1 MIHCQTLS
9 IFCRSDSV
17 GKKAIQT
24 LKGFEISKE
33 GKVARRQYTDRL
45 NPASCFILDGTT
57 KAGDNTRLRTEGHN
71 AAKAWDTRDTALDGA
86 QLNVPI

>member
-1 MIHCQTLS
+1 
-9 IFCRSDSV
+9 V

-24 LKGFEISKE
+24 LTGFEISKA
-33 GKVARRQYTDRL
+33 GKVARRQSTVRL

-57 KAGDNTRLRTEGHN
+57 KAGDNTPLRTEGHN
-71 AAKAWDTRDTALDGA
+71 AAKTWDTRDTALDGT